1 MATNAQAGVMMAG
14 INAYSSTAA
23 IPIVGPALAPAAM
36 AAALAATEP
45 MAATVAA
52 LSTAAVGMAH
62 EGIDSV
68 PKSGT
73 WLLEQG
79 ERVTTAETSAKLD
92 RTLNNV
98 QSSLSGAGNSAG
110 GAAAASPMNVNVY
123 EAAGTSATVR
133 QSNDGQS
140 LDVIIEQV
148 EQTITGRMDRGTGVA
163 GYFDRRY
170 GRRI

>member
-1 MATNAQAGVMMAG
+1 
-14 INAYSSTAA
+14 
-23 IPIVGPALAPAAM
+23 
-36 AAALAATEP
+36 
-45 MAATVAA
+45 
-52 LSTAAVGMAH
+52 
-62 EGIDSV
+62 
-68 PKSGT
+68 
-73 WLLEQG
+73 
-79 ERVTTAETSAKLD
+79 
-92 RTLNNV
+92 
-98 QSSLSGAGNSAG
+98 
-110 GAAAASPMNVNVY
+110 MNVNVY